1 MVTMNNLLKLQSK
14 VNEIIKEANKK
25 PVNVGALRGVMTSN
39 DTVLI
44 DGVTYRAV
52 LGTQV
57 NVYNGVQV
65 WCQLTKDNTAVIIG
79 A

>member
-1 MVTMNNLLKLQSK
+1 MDNLIKLQSK

-25 PVNVGALRGVMTSN
+25 PVTVGALRGTMTSS
-39 DTVLI
+39 DTVLVN
-44 DGVTYRAV
+44 GVTYRAV

-65 WCQLTKDNTAVIIG
+65 WCQLSDKNTAVIIG

>member
-1 MVTMNNLLKLQSK
+1 MDDLIKLQTK

-25 PVNVGALRGVMTSN
+25 PVNVGALRGTMTSN

-44 DGVTYRAV
+44 NGVTYRAV

-57 NVYNGVQV
+57 TIYQGVQV
-65 WCQLTKDNTAVIIG
+65 WAQLTKDNTAVIIG

>member
-1 MVTMNNLLKLQSK
+1 MKMDNLIKLQSK
-14 VNEIIKEANKK
+14 VNEIIKQANKK
-25 PVNVGALRGVMTSN
+25 PVNVGALRGTMTSN

-44 DGVTYRAV
+44 NGKTYRAV

-57 NVYNGVQV
+57 NAYNGVQV
-65 WCQLTKDNTAVIIG
+65 WCQLTSDNTAVIVG

>member
-1 MVTMNNLLKLQSK
+1 MDDLIKLQTK
-14 VNEIIKEANKK
+14 VNEIIKQANQK
-25 PVNVGALRGVMTSN
+25 PVNVGALRGVMVSS

-44 DGVTYRAV
+44 NGVTYRAV

-57 NVYNGVQV
+57 TIYNGVQV
-65 WCQLTKDNTAVIIG
+65 WCQLTADNTAVIIG

>member
-1 MVTMNNLLKLQSK
+1 MDNLIKLQSK

-25 PVNVGALRGVMTSN
+25 PVNVGALRGVMTSS
-39 DTVLI
+39 DTVLVN
-44 DGVTYRAV
+44 GVTYRAV

-57 NVYNGVQV
+57 TIYNGVQV

>member
-1 MVTMNNLLKLQSK
+1 MDNLIKLQSK

-25 PVNVGALRGVMTSN
+25 PVNVGALRGTMTSN
-39 DTVLI
+39 DTVI
-44 DGVTYRAV
+44 IQGKTYRAV

-57 NVYNGVQV
+57 TIYNGVQV
-65 WCQLTKDNTAVIIG
+65 WCQLTQDNTAVIIG

>member
-1 MVTMNNLLKLQSK
+1 MDNLIKLQSK

-25 PVNVGALRGVMTSN
+25 PVNVGALRGTMTSS

-44 DGVTYRAV
+44 NGVTYRAV

-65 WCQLTKDNTAVIIG
+65 WVQLTKDNTAVIIG